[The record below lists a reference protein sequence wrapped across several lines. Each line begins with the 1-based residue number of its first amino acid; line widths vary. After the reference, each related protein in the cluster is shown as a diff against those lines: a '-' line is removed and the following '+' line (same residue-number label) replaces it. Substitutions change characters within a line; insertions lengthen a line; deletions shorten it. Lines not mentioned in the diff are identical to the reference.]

1 MITDTNLRFISEKIR
16 ELRTAVMY
24 SMSDSPVKLPN
35 DVVTF
40 VKVDDEGQLW
50 FLSHLPVQSLK
61 GYEKHFPVR
70 LHFFRKGRNFF
81 VEVSGK
87 ATIVNKIATSN
98 SFESQDIIIPNAV
111 LIKMA
116 MSNIEYVEPHTAPTK
131 PKWQELAQKT
141 YQWMLGS
148 KSFQHGKSSAF
159 GNLHQPH

>member
-87 ATIVNKIATSN
+87 ATIVHKITTAN

-148 KSFQHGKSSAF
+148 KSFQQGESSAF

>member
-1 MITDTNLRFISEKIR
+1 MTTDINLRFISEKIR

-24 SMSDSPVKLPN
+24 SMCNSLVKLPN
-35 DVVTF
+35 DIVTA
-40 VKVDDEGQLW
+40 VKVDEEGQLW
-50 FLSHLPVQSLK
+50 FLSHLPYQLLTEC
-61 GYEKHFPVR
+61 EKEFPVR

-87 ATIVNKIATSN
+87 ATIIKKINTDN
-98 SFESQDIIIPNAV
+98 SFESQDSTVPKAL

-116 MSNIEYVEPHTAPTK
+116 MSNIEYVEPHTVSLK

-141 YQWMLGS
+141 YQWMLGN
-148 KSFQHGKSSAF
+148 KSFQHREGSAF